1 MKTEQVQ
8 DWLQIVGLIGVIAS
22 LIFVGQ
28 QLKQDRNIAIGEAWL
43 QYTDTQVSLAQL
55 INEHVDI
62 WVTGLAG
69 AELAPLDRAKF
80 NQIAYAVES
89 KYAGR
94 YSRSELGVRTGP
106 AQGVA
111 REFAH
116 DLYANKGLRRAVFT
130 RWDRLESISGRER
143 PFYADVRRYLAMI
156 DNGEVEPVNPNDY
169 VQ

>member
-1 MKTEQVQ
+1 M
-8 DWLQIVGLIGVIAS
+8 
-22 LIFVGQ
+22 
-28 QLKQDRNIAIGEAWL
+28 
-43 QYTDTQVSLAQL
+43 AQL

-94 YSRSELGVRTGP
+94 YSRSKLGVRIAP
-106 AQGVA
+106 AQSVV

>member
-1 MKTEQVQ
+1 V
-8 DWLQIVGLIGVIAS
+8 
-22 LIFVGQ
+22 
-28 QLKQDRNIAIGEAWL
+28 
-43 QYTDTQVSLAQL
+43 
-55 INEHVDI
+55 
-62 WVTGLAG
+62 
-69 AELAPLDRAKF
+69 KF